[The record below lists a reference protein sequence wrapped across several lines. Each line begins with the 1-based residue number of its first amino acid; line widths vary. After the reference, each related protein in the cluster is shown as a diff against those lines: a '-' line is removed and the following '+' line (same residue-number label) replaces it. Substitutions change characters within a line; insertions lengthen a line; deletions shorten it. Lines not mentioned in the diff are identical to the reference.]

1 MKIQGYRIWYY
12 PCYLLAMGI
21 CPCTRL
27 FIHTDINLDEAGMDI
42 MIDDETYITYQTARE
57 MGIVRSVKNAWKEE
71 VSKRR
76 FSREVLAKALID
88 WRKGEHEL
96 IVKKHL
102 ISKAELYNLRKLIA
116 I

>member
-1 MKIQGYRIWYY
+1 M
-12 PCYLLAMGI
+12 
-21 CPCTRL
+21 
-27 FIHTDINLDEAGMDI
+27 
-42 MIDDETYITYQTARE
+42 MIDDEISITYQTATE

-76 FSREVLAKALID
+76 FSREVLAEALRG

-96 IVKKHL
+96 IVKKCL
-102 ISKAELYNLRKLIA
+102 ISKAEPSSMREFRA